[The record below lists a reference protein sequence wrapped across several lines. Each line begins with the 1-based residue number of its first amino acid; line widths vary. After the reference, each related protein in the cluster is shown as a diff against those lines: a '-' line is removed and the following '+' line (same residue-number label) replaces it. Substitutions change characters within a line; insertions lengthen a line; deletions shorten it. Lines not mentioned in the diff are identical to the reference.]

1 MNWISSKNALTKDHE
16 RSSLNDKNR
25 LNGSEYFRKFRH
37 FQIAFY
43 LVHCLN
49 LTILIIQEHLG
60 HSN

>member
-1 MNWISSKNALTKDHE
+1 MNWISSENALTKDHE

-49 LTILIIQEHLG
+49 LTSLII
-60 HSN
+60 